1 MLIVSSRHPRVN
13 LSSAQQSASRQ
24 VSGGGYALPPGT
36 MLYDKRLGN
45 AMNSKKAVKKLDK
58 ITGILTS
65 VIDGLP
71 DRRKPAGVQKLL
83 GSAKKAVAQA
93 RKAVKA

>member
-1 MLIVSSRHPRVN
+1 
-13 LSSAQQSASRQ
+13 
-24 VSGGGYALPPGT
+24 

-93 RKAVKA
+93 RKAVKARSSVRLPRKPVQAETAQPRRRTGSAR